1 MSRMQ
6 TGTQATVPRA
16 PARGRARLPASG
28 PLAGALLSVVWSVMW
43 SVVWAVAATAAAA
56 AATVEA
62 VPLQVL
68 APATQASTTTRE
80 FVNVLGRTRPGMRVT
95 VAGEPVPVYATGVF
109 VRDRVPLVPGLNR
122 IRVEAVDPGATAPG
136 AGGSAPEPPRSHAE
150 IVLEV
155 QRLPPPEPPPPLARD
170 RIDLDPASI
179 QPREVLRVAP
189 GEPFEVGLMATPG
202 LRVQARLPG
211 GEWQLLAED
220 PSRPGRY
227 AAALHLAEGPD
238 TEPGPV
244 QLRLLAAPTLELQGP
259 RERIVDTPGA
269 VGRWSASSWHL
280 ASVGAEG
287 ADLVHG
293 LHAVR
298 LAGPNLAELAPATLL
313 RLTGQRGEHYR
324 VQLAPDTHAW
334 VRAASVERRAQ
345 PATRLPYATFTS
357 ARVAGGPAGDV
368 VSLAFPAPLP
378 YAVRSL
384 TTPEGRS
391 VLEVDLY
398 GTHLAT
404 TWITHLASAR
414 LVREITLEQPAD
426 GRVRLRI
433 VPHAPRLWGWR
444 AEQDAAGLRITL
456 RAPPAV
462 DPAAA
467 SPLAGLV
474 VALEAG
480 HGGPTNVGAVGA
492 TGTPEKDINRWTT
505 DALAAELE
513 RAGARVLQVREGD
526 EDLTLRERAR
536 RVTASQAALFVSV
549 HANAADTTLGYLRAA
564 GTSTYYKHAGSRDL
578 AASVQQRLL
587 ADTGLPDFGLIGA
600 FNYAPIRLVTSMP
613 AVLVE
618 QAFVSN
624 PAEEALLLDPG
635 FRARLARAVRLGIE
649 DFLRAAA
656 R

>member
-1 MSRMQ
+1 MRRLLAAALAWL
-6 TGTQATVPRA
+6 ATA
-16 PARGRARLPASG
+16 AAAAAAAAS
-28 PLAGALLSVVWSVMW
+28 
-43 SVVWAVAATAAAA
+43 AAAA

-68 APATQASTTTRE
+68 APATQASTTTRD
-80 FVNVLGRTRPGMRVT
+80 FVNVLGRTRPGARVT
-95 VAGEPVPVYATGVF
+95 VAGEPVTVYATGVF
-109 VRDRVPLVPGLNR
+109 VRDRVPLAPGLNR
-122 IRVEAVDPGATAPG
+122 IRVEAAEPGAD
-136 AGGSAPEPPRSHAE
+136 PPRSHAE

-155 QRLPPPEPPPPLARD
+155 QRLPAPEPPPPPARE
-170 RIDLDPASI
+170 RIDFDPASVL
-179 QPREVLRVAP
+179 PRELLRVAP
-189 GEPFEVGLMATPG
+189 GEPFEVGLLATPG
-202 LRVQARLPG
+202 LRVQARLPDG
-211 GEWQLLAED
+211 AWQPVPED

-227 AAALHLAEGPD
+227 AAALNLGDGPD
-238 TEPGPV
+238 AEPAPV
-244 QLRLLAAPTLELQGP
+244 QLQLVAPHTLELEGP
-259 RERIVDTPGA
+259 RERVLEAPGA
-269 VGRWSASSWHL
+269 VGRWSPASWHL
-280 ASVGAEG
+280 AAVGAEG
-287 ADLVHG
+287 ADLLHG
-293 LHAVR
+293 LHGVR
-298 LAGPNLAELAPATLL
+298 LGGPNLAELAAGTVL
-313 RLTGQRGEHYR
+313 RLTGQRGEHLR

-334 VRAASVERRAQ
+334 VRAASVERRVQ
-345 PATRLPYATFTS
+345 PASRLPYATFTS

-368 VSLAFPAPLP
+368 VSLAFPSPLP

-384 TTPEGRS
+384 TTPEGRT

-404 TWITHLASAR
+404 TWVSHLASAR
-414 LVREITLEQPAD
+414 LVREITFEQPAD

-444 AEQDAAGLRITL
+444 AEQDGAGLRITL
-456 RAPPAV
+456 RAPPAI

-474 VALEAG
+474 IALEAG

-492 TGTPEKDINRWTT
+492 TGVPEKDINRWTT

-513 RAGARVLQVREGD
+513 RAGARVVQVREGD
-526 EDLTLRERAR
+526 DDLTLRERAR
-536 RVTASQAALFVSV
+536 RVGASQAALFVSV
-549 HANAADTTLGYLRAA
+549 HANAADPTLGYLRVG
-564 GTSTYYKHAGSRDL
+564 GTSTYYKHATGRDL
-578 AASVQQRLL
+578 AAAVQQRLL
-587 ADTGLPDFGLIGA
+587 AETGLPDFGLVGA

-624 PAEEALLLDPG
+624 PAEEALLLDPA
-635 FRARLARAVRLGIE
+635 FRSRLARAVRLGIE

>member
-1 MSRMQ
+1 
-6 TGTQATVPRA
+6 
-16 PARGRARLPASG
+16 
-28 PLAGALLSVVWSVMW
+28 
-43 SVVWAVAATAAAA
+43 
-56 AATVEA
+56 
-62 VPLQVL
+62 VL
-68 APATQASTTTRE
+68 
-80 FVNVLGRTRPGMRVT
+80 
-95 VAGEPVPVYATGVF
+95 
-109 VRDRVPLVPGLNR
+109 
-122 IRVEAVDPGATAPG
+122 
-136 AGGSAPEPPRSHAE
+136 
-150 IVLEV
+150 
-155 QRLPPPEPPPPLARD
+155 
-170 RIDLDPASI
+170 
-179 QPREVLRVAP
+179 PRELLRVAP
-189 GEPFEVGLMATPG
+189 GEPFEVGLLATPG

-211 GEWQLLAED
+211 GAWQPVPED

-227 AAALHLAEGPD
+227 AAALHMGDGPD
-238 TEPGPV
+238 AEPAPV
-244 QLRLLAAPTLELQGP
+244 QLQLVAPHTLELEGP
-259 RERIVDTPGA
+259 RERVLEAPGA
-269 VGRWSASSWHL
+269 VGRWSPASWHL
-280 ASVGAEG
+280 ATVGTEG
-287 ADLVHG
+287 ADLLHG
-293 LHAVR
+293 LHGVR
-298 LAGPNLAELAPATLL
+298 LGGPNLAELAAGTVL
-313 RLTGQRGEHYR
+313 RLTGQRGEHLR

-334 VRAASVERRAQ
+334 VRAASVERRLQ
-345 PATRLPYATFTS
+345 PASRLPYATFTS

-384 TTPEGRS
+384 TTPEGRM

-404 TWITHLASAR
+404 TWVSHLASAR
-414 LVREITLEQPAD
+414 LVREITFEQPAD

-444 AEQDAAGLRITL
+444 AEQDGAGLRITL

-474 VALEAG
+474 IALEAG

-492 TGTPEKDINRWTT
+492 TGVPEKDINRWTT

-513 RAGARVLQVREGD
+513 RAGARVVQVREGD

-536 RVTASQAALFVSV
+536 RAGASQAALFVSV
-549 HANAADTTLGYLRAA
+549 HANAADPTLGYLRVG
-564 GTSTYYKHAGSRDL
+564 GTSTYYKHATGRDL
-578 AASVQQRLL
+578 AAAVQQRLL
-587 ADTGLPDFGLIGA
+587 AETGLPDFGLVGA
-600 FNYAPIRLVTSMP
+600 FNYAPIRLVTTMP

-624 PAEEALLLDPG
+624 PAEEALLLDPA
-635 FRARLARAVRLGIE
+635 FRSRLARAVRLGIE

>member
-1 MSRMQ
+1 MRRLL
-6 TGTQATVPRA
+6 ATA
-16 PARGRARLPASG
+16 LSAL
-28 PLAGALLSVVWSVMW
+28 ALL
-43 SVVWAVAATAAAA
+43 AAAA
-56 AATVEA
+56 ASAASVEA

-68 APATQASTTTRE
+68 APTAQASTTTRE
-80 FVNVLGRTRPGMRVT
+80 FVHVLGRTRPGMRVT
-95 VAGEPVPVYATGVF
+95 VAGEAVTVYATGVF
-109 VRDRVPLVPGLNR
+109 VRDRVPLRPGLNR
-122 IRVEAVDPGATAPG
+122 IRVEASDPAG
-136 AGGSAPEPPRSHAE
+136 AGAEPPRSHAE

-155 QRLPPPEPPPPLARD
+155 QRLPAPEPPPPPARD
-170 RIDLDPASI
+170 RIDFDPASV
-179 QPREVLRVAP
+179 QPRELLRVAP
-189 GEPFEVGLMATPG
+189 GEPFEVGLTATPG

-211 GEWQLLAED
+211 GEWQPLPED

-227 AAALHLAEGPD
+227 AAALHLGEGPD
-238 TEPGPV
+238 TEPAPV
-244 QLRLLAAPTLELQGP
+244 QLRLLAPRTLELEGP
-259 RERIVDTPGA
+259 RQRVVDAPGA
-269 VGRWSASSWHL
+269 VGRWLPSTWHL
-280 ASVGAEG
+280 ATVGAEG
-287 ADLVHG
+287 ADLLHG
-293 LHAVR
+293 LHGVR
-298 LAGPNLAELAPATLL
+298 LGGPNLAELAAGTVL

-345 PATRLPYATFTS
+345 PAARLPYVTFTS

-384 TTPEGRS
+384 TTPEGRM

-404 TWITHLASAR
+404 TWISHLASAR
-414 LVREITLEQPAD
+414 LVREITFEQPAD

-444 AEQDAAGLRITL
+444 AEQDSAGLRITL
-456 RAPPAV
+456 RAPAV
-462 DPAAA
+462 IDPAAA

-492 TGTPEKDINRWTT
+492 TGVPEKDINRWTT

-513 RAGARVLQVREGD
+513 RAGARVVQVREGD
-526 EDLTLRERAR
+526 EDATLRERAR

-549 HANAADTTLGYLRAA
+549 HANAADTTLGYLRVG
-564 GTSTYYKHAGSRDL
+564 GTSTYYKHATSRDL
-578 AASVQQRLL
+578 AATVQQRLL
-587 ADTGLPDFGLIGA
+587 ADTGLPDFGLVGA

-624 PAEEALLLDPG
+624 PAEEAMLLDPA